1 VQSVKDQFEKYGVA
15 IVAISFAEPERLVR
29 YQQHHQWPFLLLAD
43 PDRAAYRYFNLKCLP
58 WYRIFSPSALKMYF
72 HLLRKGRKI
81 EDYGKDDYYQAGG
94 DFLVDREGN
103 VLFAYRSH
111 NPSDRP
117 SVDQLL
123 EEVRKLKEKH

>member
-1 VQSVKDQFEKYGVA
+1 
-15 IVAISFAEPERLVR
+15 
-29 YQQHHQWPFLLLAD
+29 
-43 PDRAAYRYFNLKCLP
+43 
-58 WYRIFSPSALKMYF
+58 MYF